1 MDLLPSATEEN
12 PDSRAEQQEMSILVR
27 VWLEKLTDKQRNVIM
42 RRFGL
47 DNDDPSTLEEL
58 AAEIGVT
65 RERVRQIQQEALIKL
80 KRLLGAKGVG
90 KDSFL

>member
-1 MDLLPSATEEN
+1 
-12 PDSRAEQQEMSILVR
+12 MS
-27 VWLEKLTDKQRNVIM
+27 QRQ
-42 RRFGL
+42 L

-65 RERVRQIQQEALIKL
+65 RERVRQIQQEALLKL

-90 KDSFL
+90 KDAFL